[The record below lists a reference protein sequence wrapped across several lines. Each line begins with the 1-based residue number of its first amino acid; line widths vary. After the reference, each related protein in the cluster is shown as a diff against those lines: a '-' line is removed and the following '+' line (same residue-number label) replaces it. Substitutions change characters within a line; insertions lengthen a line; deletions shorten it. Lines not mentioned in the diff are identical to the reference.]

1 MSTLSDAVSAIR
13 EVLTLTEDVKRFGET
28 LKEIS
33 RELREHDLR
42 ITRLEAQWDTAL
54 KLSLGRRGGQLGEG

>member
-54 KLSLGRRGGQLGEG
+54 NLSLGRRGGQLGEG